1 MVKTTENT
9 VTEGGLRGAKGFAVM
24 RFCHIFGAVLR
35 YFFILRFQNTKRIA
49 VTGITTSRS
58 QLLVKKVS
66 AVMTFFRMV
75 SLRLFCKHEISVLP
89 YNASGFI
96 I

>member
-9 VTEGGLRGAKGFAVM
+9 VTEGGVRVCSDAVLPYFWCGFAV
-24 RFCHIFGAVLR
+24 I
-35 YFFILRFQNTKRIA
+35 FILRFQNTKRIA

-75 SLRLFCKHEISVLP
+75 SIRLFCKHEISVLP

-96 I
+96 ISVYN